1 MGLYAASTVG
11 DGNCLFRALSDQ
23 YYGTES
29 YHAKLRKDIC
39 DWIEN
44 HKTRYEPFVED
55 ERGLQVHLQCM
66 RENGM
71 YPPCPT
77 FSCDS
82 LFAATYGGHLEL
94 SAFAHMM
101 QRNIK
106 VVQPGLVYVIEWD
119 AGGAERPKEPDADDP
134 MLDERERRRLQR
146 DLRRAEKEREVF
158 CGSGSGM
165 DANGAQYGTIYV
177 ASVSPRPS
185 SHHFLTCVV
194 VIMTT
199 STFHRSGTYAD
210 HTSDYL
216 A

>member
-23 YYGTES
+23 YHGTES

-39 DWIEN
+39 DWIESN
-44 HKTRYEPFVED
+44 KGQYEPFVED

-66 RENGM
+66 REN
-71 YPPCPT
+71 
-77 FSCDS
+77 
-82 LFAATYGGHLEL
+82 ATYGGHLEL
-94 SAFAHMM
+94 SAFAHMT

-119 AGGAERPKEPDADDP
+119 AGGGDHHNQPDPDDP

-158 CGSGSGM
+158 GGSCSGV
-165 DANGAQYGTIYV
+165 DANGAQFGTIYV
-177 ASVSPRPS
+177 A
-185 SHHFLTCVV
+185 
-194 VIMTT
+194 
-199 STFHRSGTYAD
+199 
-210 HTSDYL
+210 
-216 A
+216 